1 MRYLMM
7 ALLSISLLSC
17 TQPTA
22 AQKKVAII
30 GSSTSACYVVGNTPD
45 CYVNKLIAFY
55 NTQAPSDTSFDN
67 GFAVGGYNPFRGM
80 PTSYVSPYSDPAFQ
94 PDPAHNIT
102 AALATNPDVVIV
114 NYPTNGFDVLPLDSI
129 MYCFRTI
136 RDSANKKGIPCFV
149 STSQP
154 RLSPASFNTAAIK
167 RKLADIKDSIL
178 LQFGSFALDFYTG
191 MINPAD
197 SNLAPAYNS
206 GDDIHF
212 NAAGHT
218 VLAQRVEAAN
228 IFNATAL
235 PATFLQYNA
244 SYNGNSV
251 LVAWSTAK
259 EIDVAHYDIMRSGDG
274 KAFAKLGELD
284 PNNGSG
290 TYHYQYT
297 DKEPLKGWN
306 YYKVIIVDRDGKK
319 QPSPVFKVLNNAGKL
334 AIRKVITQPVQIV
347 LELQNNETQNLGLQV
362 LSSTG
367 LLIRKSMQRIDNGN
381 STLTINTASLS
392 SGIYYIKLAT
402 ATGET
407 LITSF
412 FKN

>member
-1 MRYLMM
+1 MRNLVM

-17 TQPTA
+17 FQPAT

-30 GSSTSACYVVGNTPD
+30 GSSTSACFVVGNTPD
-45 CYVNKLIAFY
+45 CYVNKLYAYY
-55 NTQAPSDTSFDN
+55 NTQAPNDTTFDN

-102 AALATNPDVVIV
+102 AALATNPDIVIV

-136 RDSANKKGIPCFV
+136 RDSANKKGVPCFV
-149 STSQP
+149 TTSQP
-154 RLSPASFNTAAIK
+154 RLSPASFNTAAVK
-167 RKLADIKDSIL
+167 RKMADIKDSIL
-178 LQFGSFALDFYTG
+178 LQFGSFAIDFYTG
-191 MINPAD
+191 MIDPAD

-206 GDDIHF
+206 GDNIHF

-218 VLAQRVEAAN
+218 ILAQRVEAAN
-228 IFNATAL
+228 IFSATLL
-235 PATFLQYNA
+235 PATFLQYHA
-244 SYNGNSV
+244 SYSGSTM
-251 LVAWSTAK
+251 LVNWSTAK
-259 EIDVAHYDIMRSGDG
+259 EIDVAHYDIERSGDG

-290 TYHYQYT
+290 TYNYQYT
-297 DKEPLKGWN
+297 DKQPLKGWN

-319 QPSPVFKVLNNAGKL
+319 QPSPVFKAFSNAGRL
-334 AIRKVITQPVQIV
+334 AIRKVITQPLQIV
-347 LELQNNETQNLGLQV
+347 VELQSSEAQNVGMQV

-367 LLIRKSMQRIDNGN
+367 LLIRKSVQHIDNGN
-381 STLTINTASLS
+381 SSVSINTASLG
-392 SGIYYIKLAT
+392 SGIYYIKLVGAS
-402 ATGET
+402 GES